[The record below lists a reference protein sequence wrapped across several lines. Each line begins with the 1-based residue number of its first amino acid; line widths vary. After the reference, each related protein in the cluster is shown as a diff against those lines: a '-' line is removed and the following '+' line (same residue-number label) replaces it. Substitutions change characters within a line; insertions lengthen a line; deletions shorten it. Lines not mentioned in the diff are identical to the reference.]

1 MKRVVLFVAVL
12 MLIKPLWPLA
22 EYVVNYDYIVENL
35 CENKDRPFLNCDGK
49 CYLAKQLAKESEG
62 TDKNPF
68 ESRISKTDIQFVVSF
83 NVSFNLNSDDNNTA
97 PLLNNFRTSPDLY
110 SNLFQTVIAQ
120 PPEWA

>member
-1 MKRVVLFVAVL
+1 MKQVVLFVAIL

-62 TDKNPF
+62 GDKNPF
-68 ESRISKTDIQFVVSF
+68 ESRFSKTDIQFVVSF
-83 NVSFNLNSDDNNTA
+83 DASFHLEWDNTDYST
-97 PLLNNFRTSPDLY
+97 LLHNFKTPRDLF
-110 SNLFQTVIAQ
+110 STLFQTDLAQ
-120 PPEWA
+120 PPERA

>member
-1 MKRVVLFVAVL
+1 MKQVVLFVAIL

-62 TDKNPF
+62 ADNNPF
-68 ESRISKTDIQFVVSF
+68 ESKQSKTDIQFVVSF
-83 NVSFNLNSDDNNTA
+83 DTSFDLDLDNNGFST
-97 PLLNNFRTSPDLY
+97 LLNNFKTSQDLF
-110 SNLFQTVIAQ
+110 SILFLTDIAQ
-120 PPEWA
+120 PPELG